1 MESNEVEISTRAR
14 EREKEREGNEGQR
27 HEHAEQHLLAHAE
40 QDFEQLCHRQI
51 VGRSVYKCLL
61 LSLTLSYIFL
71 YQPYPSL
78 LTSLSTNLEDNCI
91 FTTKIKQLSKP

>member
-1 MESNEVEISTRAR
+1 MEISTRAR

-27 HEHAEQHLLAHAE
+27 RALAEQHLFAHAE
-40 QDFEQLCHRQI
+40 QDFVQLCHRNSRQI